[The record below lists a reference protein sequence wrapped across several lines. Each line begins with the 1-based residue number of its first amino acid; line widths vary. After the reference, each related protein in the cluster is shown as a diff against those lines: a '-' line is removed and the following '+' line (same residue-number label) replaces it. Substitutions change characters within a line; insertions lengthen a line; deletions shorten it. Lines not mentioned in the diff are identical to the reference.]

1 MFGLKSSLLAALA
14 LAAGAAQA
22 GAVVLTSDGGW
33 NVFDVD
39 SFTAISAGVEWIDIT
54 NGSALSFNF
63 TVPIGY
69 TARLTVVDAGFA
81 GDTFKVFNGTG
92 LLGSTGAVAVGDIAS
107 ADNAGLDFD
116 LALANPRFSSAVFM
130 LSAGSHQI
138 RGLLSQSVQ
147 DFGSNLNA
155 TVGGLRVSVVPEPA
169 TIFTVLAGLGM
180 VGVATRRRRA

>member
-22 GAVVLTSDGGW
+22 GAVTLTSDGRW

-39 SFTAISAGVEWIDIT
+39 AFTATTAGVEWIDIT
-54 NGSALSFNF
+54 DGSALSFDF

-81 GDTFKVFNGTG
+81 GDTFSVFNGSS
-92 LLGSTGAVAVGDIAS
+92 LLGSTGAVAVGDFAL

-116 LALANPRFSSAVFM
+116 LALASPRFSSAVFM
-130 LSAGSHQI
+130 LNAGSYQI

-147 DFGSNLNA
+147 AFGSNLDA
-155 TVGGLRVSVVPEPA
+155 TVGGLRVSLVPEPA